1 MFNGGMMKDTVVNPG
16 ETYKVY
22 LVNDTN
28 FIADV
33 LSVDDVWIEFAVAR
47 PDGSYGFETYQKS
60 MIKKLTP
67 DKKMDVYVLEND
79 EDEARFS
86 KRKMSSDEIVYS
98 RSKSNAIIL
107 DTRDEAVEFI
117 KDLKDREQNEGKAY
131 KVKTEEGLSYESF

>member
-1 MFNGGMMKDTVVNPG
+1 MVEDTVVKPG
-16 ETYKVY
+16 DTYQVF

-33 LSVDDVWIEFAVAR
+33 LSIDDVWIEFAVAR

-67 DKKMDVYVLEND
+67 DKKTDVYVLEND

-98 RSKSNAIIL
+98 RSKSNVIIL
-107 DTRDEAVEFI
+107 DTRDEAIEFI
-117 KDLKDREQNEGKAY
+117 KDLKDREQNKEKSY
-131 KVKTEEGLSYESF
+131 KVKTEEGFSYESF

>member
-1 MFNGGMMKDTVVNPG
+1 MKDAVVKPG
-16 ETYKVY
+16 DTYQVF

-33 LSVDDVWIEFAVAR
+33 LSIDDVWIEFAVAR

-67 DKKMDVYVLEND
+67 DKKTDVYVLEND

-98 RSKSNAIIL
+98 RSKSNVIIL
-107 DTRDEAVEFI
+107 DTRDEAIEFI
-117 KDLKDREQNEGKAY
+117 KDLKDREQNKEKSY
-131 KVKTEEGLSYESF
+131 KVKTEEGFSYESF

>member
-1 MFNGGMMKDTVVNPG
+1 MVEDTVVKPG
-16 ETYKVY
+16 DTYQVF
-22 LVNDTN
+22 LLNDTN

-33 LSVDDVWIEFAVAR
+33 LSIDDVWIEFAVAR

-60 MIKKLTP
+60 IIKKLTP
-67 DKKMDVYVLEND
+67 DKKTDVYVLEND

-98 RSKSNAIIL
+98 RSKSNVIIL

-117 KDLKDREQNEGKAY
+117 KELKDREQNKEKSY
-131 KVKTEEGLSYESF
+131 KVKTEEGFSYESF

>member
-1 MFNGGMMKDTVVNPG
+1 MKDAVVKPG
-16 ETYKVY
+16 DTYKVY

-28 FIADV
+28 FVADV
-33 LSVDDVWIEFAVAR
+33 LSIDDAWIEFAVAR

-67 DKKMDVYVLEND
+67 DKKTYVYVLDNSEY
-79 EDEARFS
+79 EAMFS
-86 KRKMSSDEIVYS
+86 KRDMSSDEIAYS

-131 KVKTEEGLSYESF
+131 KVKTEEGFSYESF

>member
-1 MFNGGMMKDTVVNPG
+1 MKDAVVKPG
-16 ETYKVY
+16 DTYKVY

-28 FIADV
+28 FVADV
-33 LSVDDVWIEFAVAR
+33 LSIDDAWIEFAVAR

-67 DKKMDVYVLEND
+67 DKKTYVYVLDNSEY
-79 EDEARFS
+79 EAMFS
-86 KRKMSSDEIVYS
+86 KRDMSSDEIAYS

-117 KDLKDREQNEGKAY
+117 KELKDREQNEGKAY
-131 KVKTEEGLSYESF
+131 KVKTEEGFSYESF

>member
-1 MFNGGMMKDTVVNPG
+1 MVKDTVVKPG
-16 ETYKVY
+16 DTYQVS
-22 LVNDTN
+22 LINDTH
-28 FIADV
+28 FVADV
-33 LSVDDVWIEFAVAR
+33 LSIDDVWIEFAVAR

-67 DKKMDVYVLEND
+67 DKKTDVYVLEND

-86 KRKMSSDEIVYS
+86 KRKMSSDEIAYS

-117 KDLKDREQNEGKAY
+117 KELKDREQNEEKSY
-131 KVKTEEGLSYESF
+131 KVETEEGFSYESF

>member
-1 MFNGGMMKDTVVNPG
+1 MKDAVVKPG
-16 ETYKVY
+16 DTYKVY
-22 LVNDTN
+22 LLNDTN
-28 FIADV
+28 FVADV
-33 LSVDDVWIEFAVAR
+33 LSIDDAWIEFAVAR

-67 DKKMDVYVLEND
+67 DKKTYVYVLENS

-86 KRKMSSDEIVYS
+86 KRDMSSDEIAYS
-98 RSKSNAIIL
+98 RSKSNVIIL

-117 KDLKDREQNEGKAY
+117 KDLKDREQNKEKSY

>member
-1 MFNGGMMKDTVVNPG
+1 MKDAVVKPG
-16 ETYKVY
+16 DTYQVF

-33 LSVDDVWIEFAVAR
+33 LSIDDVWIEFAVAR

-60 MIKKLTP
+60 MIKKLTS
-67 DKKMDVYVLEND
+67 DKKTDVYVLEND

-98 RSKSNAIIL
+98 RSKSNVIIL
-107 DTRDEAVEFI
+107 DTRDEAIEFI
-117 KDLKDREQNEGKAY
+117 KDLKDREQNKEKSY
-131 KVKTEEGLSYESF
+131 KVETEEGFSYESF

>member
-1 MFNGGMMKDTVVNPG
+1 MKDAVVKPG
-16 ETYKVY
+16 DTYKVY
-22 LVNDTN
+22 LVNDIN
-28 FIADV
+28 FVADV
-33 LSVDDVWIEFAVAR
+33 LSIDDAWIEFAVAR
-47 PDGSYGFETYQKS
+47 SDGSYGFETYQKS

-67 DKKMDVYVLEND
+67 DKKTYVYVLENS

-86 KRKMSSDEIVYS
+86 KRDMSSDEIAYS

-131 KVKTEEGLSYESF
+131 KVKTEEGFSYESF

>member
-1 MFNGGMMKDTVVNPG
+1 MKDAVVKPG
-16 ETYKVY
+16 DTYKVY

-28 FIADV
+28 FVADV
-33 LSVDDVWIEFAVAR
+33 LSIDDAWIEFAVAR

-67 DKKMDVYVLEND
+67 DKKTYVYVLEND
-79 EDEARFS
+79 EDEAMFS
-86 KRKMSSDEIVYS
+86 KRDMSSDEIAYS

-117 KDLKDREQNEGKAY
+117 KDLKDREQNKEKSY
-131 KVKTEEGLSYESF
+131 KVKTEEGFSYESF

>member
-1 MFNGGMMKDTVVNPG
+1 MKDAVVKPG
-16 ETYKVY
+16 DTYKVY
-22 LVNDTN
+22 LLNDTN
-28 FIADV
+28 FVADV
-33 LSVDDVWIEFAVAR
+33 LSIDDAWVEFAVAR

-67 DKKMDVYVLEND
+67 NNKMDVYVLEND

-117 KDLKDREQNEGKAY
+117 KDLKDREQNKEKSY
-131 KVKTEEGLSYESF
+131 KVKTEEGLSYECF

>member
-1 MFNGGMMKDTVVNPG
+1 MKDAVVKPG
-16 ETYKVY
+16 DTYQVS

-33 LSVDDVWIEFAVAR
+33 LSIDDVWIEFAVAR

-67 DKKMDVYVLEND
+67 DKKTDVYVLEND

-98 RSKSNAIIL
+98 RSKSNVIIL

-117 KDLKDREQNEGKAY
+117 KELKDREQIEGKSY
-131 KVKTEEGLSYESF
+131 KVKTEEEFSYECF

>member
-1 MFNGGMMKDTVVNPG
+1 MKDSVVKPG
-16 ETYKVY
+16 DTYQVF

-98 RSKSNAIIL
+98 RSKSNVIIL
-107 DTRDEAVEFI
+107 DTRDEAIEFI
-117 KDLKDREQNEGKAY
+117 KDLKDREQNKEKSY
-131 KVKTEEGLSYESF
+131 KVKTEEGPSYESF

>member
-1 MFNGGMMKDTVVNPG
+1 MKDAVVKPG
-16 ETYKVY
+16 DTYKVY

-28 FIADV
+28 FVADV
-33 LSVDDVWIEFAVAR
+33 LSIDDTWIEFAVAR

-67 DKKMDVYVLEND
+67 DKKTYVYVLENS
-79 EDEARFS
+79 EDEAMFS
-86 KRKMSSDEIVYS
+86 KRDMSSDEIAYS

-117 KDLKDREQNEGKAY
+117 KDLKDREQNKEKSY
-131 KVKTEEGLSYESF
+131 KVKTEEGFSYESL

>member
-1 MFNGGMMKDTVVNPG
+1 MKDAVVKPG
-16 ETYKVY
+16 DTYKVY

-28 FIADV
+28 FVADV
-33 LSVDDVWIEFAVAR
+33 LSIDDAWIEFAVAR

-67 DKKMDVYVLEND
+67 DKKTYVYVLENS
-79 EDEARFS
+79 EDEAMFS
-86 KRKMSSDEIVYS
+86 KRDMSSDEIAYS

-131 KVKTEEGLSYESF
+131 KVKTEEGFSYESF

>member
-1 MFNGGMMKDTVVNPG
+1 MVEDTVVKPG
-16 ETYKVY
+16 DTYQVF

-33 LSVDDVWIEFAVAR
+33 LSIDDVWIEFAVAR

-67 DKKMDVYVLEND
+67 DKKTDVYVLEND

-98 RSKSNAIIL
+98 RSKSNVIIL
-107 DTRDEAVEFI
+107 DTRDEAIEFI
-117 KDLKDREQNEGKAY
+117 KDLKDREQNKEKSY
-131 KVKTEEGLSYESF
+131 KVETEEGFSYESF

>member
-1 MFNGGMMKDTVVNPG
+1 MKDAVVKPG
-16 ETYKVY
+16 DTYQVF

-33 LSVDDVWIEFAVAR
+33 LSIDDVWIEFAVAR

-67 DKKMDVYVLEND
+67 DKKTDVYVLEND

-98 RSKSNAIIL
+98 RSKSNVIIL
-107 DTRDEAVEFI
+107 DTRDEAIEFI
-117 KDLKDREQNEGKAY
+117 KDLKDREQNKEKSY
-131 KVKTEEGLSYESF
+131 KVEKEEGFSYESF

>member
-1 MFNGGMMKDTVVNPG
+1 MKDTVVKPG
-16 ETYKVY
+16 DTYQVF

-67 DKKMDVYVLEND
+67 DKKTDVYVLEND

-98 RSKSNAIIL
+98 RSKSNVIIL
-107 DTRDEAVEFI
+107 DTRDEAIEFI
-117 KDLKDREQNEGKAY
+117 KDLKDREQNKEKSY

>member
-1 MFNGGMMKDTVVNPG
+1 MVEDTVVKPG
-16 ETYKVY
+16 DTYQVF

-33 LSVDDVWIEFAVAR
+33 LSIDDVWIEFAVAR

-67 DKKMDVYVLEND
+67 DKKTDVYVLEND

-98 RSKSNAIIL
+98 RSKSNVIIL
-107 DTRDEAVEFI
+107 DTRDEAIEFI
-117 KDLKDREQNEGKAY
+117 KDLKDREQNKEKSY
-131 KVKTEEGLSYESF
+131 KVKTEEGFSYEIF

>member
-1 MFNGGMMKDTVVNPG
+1 MVEDTVVKPG
-16 ETYKVY
+16 DTYQVF

-33 LSVDDVWIEFAVAR
+33 LSIDDVWIEFAVAR

-60 MIKKLTP
+60 IIKKLTP
-67 DKKMDVYVLEND
+67 DKKTDVYVLEND

-98 RSKSNAIIL
+98 RSKSNVIIL
-107 DTRDEAVEFI
+107 DTRDEAIEFI
-117 KDLKDREQNEGKAY
+117 KDLKDREQNKEKSY
-131 KVKTEEGLSYESF
+131 KVETEEGFSYESF

>member
-1 MFNGGMMKDTVVNPG
+1 MKDAVVKPG
-16 ETYKVY
+16 DTYQVF

-33 LSVDDVWIEFAVAR
+33 LSIDDVWIEFAVAR

-67 DKKMDVYVLEND
+67 DNKMDVYVLKND

-117 KDLKDREQNEGKAY
+117 KELKDREQNEGKSY
-131 KVKTEEGLSYESF
+131 KVKTEEGLSYECF

>member
-1 MFNGGMMKDTVVNPG
+1 MKDAVVKPG
-16 ETYKVY
+16 DTYQVN
-22 LVNDTN
+22 LINDTH
-28 FIADV
+28 FVADV
-33 LSVDDVWIEFAVAR
+33 LSIDDVWIEFAVAR

-67 DKKMDVYVLEND
+67 DNKMDVYVLEND
-79 EDEARFS
+79 KDEARFS

-117 KDLKDREQNEGKAY
+117 KELKDREQIEGKSY
-131 KVKTEEGLSYESF
+131 KVKTEEGFSYECF

>member
-1 MFNGGMMKDTVVNPG
+1 MKDAVVKPG
-16 ETYKVY
+16 DTYKVY

-28 FIADV
+28 FVADV
-33 LSVDDVWIEFAVAR
+33 LSIDDAWIEFAVAR

-67 DKKMDVYVLEND
+67 DKRKVVYVLEND
-79 EDEARFS
+79 EDEAMFS
-86 KRKMSSDEIVYS
+86 KRDMSSDEIAYS

-117 KDLKDREQNEGKAY
+117 KDLKDREQNKEKSY
-131 KVKTEEGLSYESF
+131 KVKTEEGFSYESF

>member
-1 MFNGGMMKDTVVNPG
+1 MKDAVVKPG
-16 ETYKVY
+16 DTYKVY

-28 FIADV
+28 FVADV
-33 LSVDDVWIEFAVAR
+33 LSIDDAWIEFAVAR

-67 DKKMDVYVLEND
+67 DKRKIVYVLEND
-79 EDEARFS
+79 EDEAVFS
-86 KRKMSSDEIVYS
+86 KRDMSSDEIAYS

-117 KDLKDREQNEGKAY
+117 KDLKDREQNKEKSY
-131 KVKTEEGLSYESF
+131 KVKTEEGFSYESF

>member
-1 MFNGGMMKDTVVNPG
+1 MKDAVVKPG
-16 ETYKVY
+16 DTYQVF

-98 RSKSNAIIL
+98 RSKSNVIIL
-107 DTRDEAVEFI
+107 DTRDEAIEFI

-131 KVKTEEGLSYESF
+131 KVKTEEGFSYESF

>member
-1 MFNGGMMKDTVVNPG
+1 MKDTVVKPG
-16 ETYKVY
+16 DTYQVF

-60 MIKKLTP
+60 MIKKLTS
-67 DKKMDVYVLEND
+67 DKKTDVYVLEND

-98 RSKSNAIIL
+98 RSKSNVIIL
-107 DTRDEAVEFI
+107 DTRDEAIEFI
-117 KDLKDREQNEGKAY
+117 KDLKDREQNKEKSY

>member
-1 MFNGGMMKDTVVNPG
+1 MVEDTVVKPG
-16 ETYKVY
+16 DTYQVF

-33 LSVDDVWIEFAVAR
+33 LSIDDVWIEFAVAR

-60 MIKKLTP
+60 MIKKLTS
-67 DKKMDVYVLEND
+67 DKKTDVYVLEND

-98 RSKSNAIIL
+98 RSKSNVIIL
-107 DTRDEAVEFI
+107 DTRDEAIEFI

-131 KVKTEEGLSYESF
+131 KVKTEDGFSYESF